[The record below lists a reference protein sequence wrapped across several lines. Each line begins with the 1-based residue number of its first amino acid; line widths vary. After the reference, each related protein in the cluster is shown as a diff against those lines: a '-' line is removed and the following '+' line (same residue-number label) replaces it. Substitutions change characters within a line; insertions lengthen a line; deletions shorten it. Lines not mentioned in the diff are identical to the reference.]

1 MHRQCNGVVLLNQPC
16 FEGKDFIEVWLA
28 SHTEWGAIAQR
39 DLDFSSIEIS
49 DLERRG
55 RRARASLISR
65 LMLRHALWKKTGVS
79 PANWKFY
86 SDKDGRLCSKDNF
99 LGLYPSISYCDD
111 LIAVALSNKRI
122 GLDLEKENIDPEVIS
137 VAFSEQENS
146 ILKQDKGASELAAK
160 MWMRKEAYSKWI
172 GLGVERD
179 FKTIS
184 MEEILT
190 KTKEYSASISHNSR
204 DYLAMILVDKMILA
218 NTTLIVEWLQSE
230 KLYR

>member
-1 MHRQCNGVVLLNQPC
+1 
-16 FEGKDFIEVWLA
+16 
-28 SHTEWGAIAQR
+28 
-39 DLDFSSIEIS
+39 
-49 DLERRG
+49 
-55 RRARASLISR
+55 
-65 LMLRHALWKKTGVS
+65 MLRHALWKKTGVS

-122 GLDLEKENIDPEVIS
+122 GLDLEKENIDPSAIA
-137 VAFSEQENS
+137 VAFSEHENS
-146 ILKQDKGASELAAK
+146 ILTQDKASAELAAK
-160 MWMRKEAYSKWI
+160 MWTRKEAYSKWI
-172 GLGVERD
+172 GLGVDRD

-190 KTKEYSASISHNSR
+190 KTKEYSTSILHNSR
-204 DYLAMILVDKMILA
+204 DYLAMILVDKAIAA